1 MKKKFSFYFLRG
13 GSYLPLMQIQRGFLL
28 SVHSIMT
35 EFNYLTVNK
44 VFELSYCQRVFYIR
58 NHKVTNKR
66 SNTQWRNGPELKS
79 KTIRLLLFIFTTF
92 KRIATMQVSHYK
104 QPFF

>member
-1 MKKKFSFYFLRG
+1 
-13 GSYLPLMQIQRGFLL
+13 
-28 SVHSIMT
+28 MT

-44 VFELSYCQRVFYIR
+44 VFELSYCQRVFILE

-66 SNTQWRNGPELKS
+66 LQYDTNGENGPELKS
-79 KTIRLLLFIFTTF
+79 KTIRLLLLFIFTTF

-104 QPFF
+104 QPLSGY